1 VKKTTYLLVL
11 SLLAFASSS
20 GVSAQLDLFSG
31 YWKNVDSNTGG
42 VTTLEI
48 GLNGIDV
55 AVQAW
60 GKCHPT
66 DCDWGVAYPSYAYGP
81 IVSSD
86 LISEALAISAVW
98 TTSFS
103 ETLMI
108 VQPVEEDRLQAD
120 VYTRF
125 TDGSGRTAYT
135 QRYIF
140 ERGQD
145 YQDYQCY
152 QDLPDPQLEL
162 AGTEDYTV
170 RGIDFTRYMIPVINW
185 DVYPTELFEAAP
197 DLPPCGLNN
206 ESSRTWVD
214 IYDQDDVRI
223 YSFCALETSESLL
236 DLWFAVEKGGVP
248 PESVYIVM
256 TDRRCDIS
264 YVSNEVL
271 ISSASSMATPTT
283 PPETRLVLPAN
294 LRAVVNF

>member
-1 VKKTTYLLVL
+1 VKKTTYMLVL
-11 SLLAFASSS
+11 CLLAFASAS
-20 GVSAQLDLFSG
+20 GASAQLDRFSG
-31 YWKNVDSNTGG
+31 YWKNIDPYTGG

-48 GLNGIDV
+48 GVSGTDV
-55 AVQAW
+55 SVHAW
-60 GKCHPT
+60 GSCVPT
-66 DCDWGVAYPSYAYGP
+66 DCDWGEAYPSYAYGP
-81 IVSSD
+81 SVSSD

-108 VQPVEEDRLQAD
+108 VRPAEKERLQAD
-120 VYTRF
+120 IYTRF

-135 QRYIF
+135 QSYIF
-140 ERGQD
+140 ERG
-145 YQDYQCY
+145 QDYQCY
-152 QDLPDPQLEL
+152 QDLPDPELEL

-170 RGIDFTRYMIPVINW
+170 RGTDFTRYMIPVTNW

-214 IYDQDDVRI
+214 IYNQDDVRI
-223 YSFCALETSESLL
+223 YRFCALGTSENLKN
-236 DLWFAVEKGGVP
+236 LWFAVEKGEAP

-256 TDRRCDIS
+256 TDRRCDLS

-271 ISSASSMATPTT
+271 ISSATSMATPTS
-283 PPETRLVLPAN
+283 PPETRLTTPTN
-294 LRAVVNF
+294 LMALVNF